1 MISGKHKEAI
11 MGEAKR
17 RGTFAARKASPKG
30 DKWRKDTGA
39 EVDVAETSIITRQMT
54 RRFGFRTKACQC

>member
-1 MISGKHKEAI
+1 

-39 EVDVAETSIITRQMT
+39 EVDVAETSVITRQMT
-54 RRFGFRTKACQC
+54 RRFGFRTKAGRRG

>member
-1 MISGKHKEAI
+1 

-30 DKWRKDTGA
+30 DKWREDDGKV
-39 EVDVAETSIITRQMT
+39 VDVAETSVIGRQMR
-54 RRFGFRTKACQC
+54 RRFGFRQKQLSHVEHR